1 MTAQEKIKLGR
12 DFCKSPFGEEREPSD
27 QQKRL
32 PQPPLCKAPVS
43 DDIIPLTD
51 TEEWSCFDGIRGDG
65 RFAEYAE
72 RIRKFVIPVSQK
84 V

>member
-32 PQPPLCKAPVS
+32 PQPPLAKAPVS
-43 DDIIPLTD
+43 DSIIPLTD
-51 TEEWSCFDGIRGDG
+51 DFSAVMTETDFFTILGG
-65 RFAEYAE
+65 RSSE
-72 RIRKFVIPVSQK
+72 RFYKDAAISVV
-84 V
+84 